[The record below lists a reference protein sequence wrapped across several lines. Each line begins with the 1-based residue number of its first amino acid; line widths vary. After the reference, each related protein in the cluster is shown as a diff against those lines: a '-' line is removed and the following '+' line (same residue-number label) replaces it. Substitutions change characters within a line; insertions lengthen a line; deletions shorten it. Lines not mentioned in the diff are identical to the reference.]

1 MKVLQG
7 LICDMERE
15 QKNLIVG
22 VLGEFEG
29 LVFRKMK
36 RRNYIEKLTRD
47 PEVKLLETTGSGTV
61 KVL

>member
-1 MKVLQG
+1 MKVAQC
-7 LICDMERE
+7 LICDVERG
-15 QKNLIVG
+15 QKSLAVG

-36 RRNYIEKLTRD
+36 RRNYIEKLMRD
-47 PEVKLLETTGSGTV
+47 PEVNLLETTGSGTV

>member
-1 MKVLQG
+1 
-7 LICDMERE
+7 MERE